1 MRQKMMIALIL
12 MMSFVLALLLFIA
25 MRMVRDTPNKEEL
38 LRLRNRE
45 QELQTHL
52 AQLNTQIMEL
62 QQIQVQKAKLETDL
76 ENERKS
82 FTEKL
87 ELLQNAETRM
97 KTEFENLANRI
108 FEDKGKSLTDYNREH
123 IVNLL
128 QPFKEQLQSFRARVD
143 ELHESD
149 TARSAK
155 LIEQVKQ
162 LHQLSNKVSDEAN
175 HLANAIK
182 GEAKT
187 QGDWGELIVE
197 RILEASGLE
206 RGREFE
212 TQVGKRTADGTL
224 QKPDFIVH
232 LPGEKA
238 VIVDSKVSL
247 TAYERFAN
255 TEHQSDKEDALAEHL
270 QSVRNHIKELETK
283 DYSQLLGNK
292 TLDFVIMCIPIEPA
306 YQVAFLNDKKLI
318 YDLAKGNVVI
328 SGPTTLMITLK
339 LIAQIWRRENENK
352 NSEDIA
358 NRAGRIY
365 DQVAL
370 IVEAMQD
377 AQKKL
382 TGVSESFDLAMKRL
396 TAGKGNLIGRVE
408 MIRKLGAKVKKQLP
422 HEMLSSSNTEE

>member
-1 MRQKMMIALIL
+1 MMIALIL